1 MSKYK
6 PGQIVTLKDGNTR
19 YVCKIIK
26 SELGCARCDFYRY
39 TNYPSI
45 AILFEV
51 YLPFCNG
58 HCYNILDKCAYKLIR
73 KYVVEKEKRS
83 NASTK
88 D

>member
-6 PGQIVTLKDGNTR
+6 SGQIVTLKDGNTR
-19 YVCKIIK
+19 YVCKIITTRF
-26 SELGCARCDFYRY
+26 GCARCVFFTQ
-39 TNYPSI
+39 TNC
-45 AILFEV
+45 
-51 YLPFCNG
+51 PFCTAM
-58 HCYNILDKCAYKLIR
+58 CYERVGTCVYKLIS

>member
-19 YVCKIIK
+19 YVCKIVTTRF
-26 SELGCARCDFYRY
+26 GCAGCAFF
-39 TNYPSI
+39 TQKNFP
-45 AILFEV
+45 
-51 YLPFCNG
+51 CCTG
-58 HCYNILDKCAYKLIR
+58 MCYERLGTCVYKLIS

>member
-19 YVCKIIK
+19 YVCKIVTTR
-26 SELGCARCDFYRY
+26 LGCAKCDFYPY
-39 TNYPSI
+39 INC
-45 AILFEV
+45 
-51 YLPFCNG
+51 PFCNG
-58 HCYNILDKCAYKLIR
+58 RCYDILGKCAYKLIR

>member
-19 YVCKIIK
+19 YVCKITKTKWVCSRCYFYSYI
-26 SELGCARCDFYRY
+26 GC
-39 TNYPSI
+39 
-45 AILFEV
+45 
-51 YLPFCNG
+51 PFCNG
-58 HCYNILDKCAYKLIR
+58 RCYNILGTSVYKLIS

>member
-19 YVCKIIK
+19 YVCKIIATRF
-26 SELGCARCDFYRY
+26 GCARCVFY
-39 TNYPSI
+39 TQINC
-45 AILFEV
+45 
-51 YLPFCNG
+51 PFCTG
-58 HCYNILDKCAYKLIR
+58 MCYERIGTHAYKLIS

>member
-1 MSKYK
+1 MPKYK

-19 YVCKIIK
+19 YVCKIITTRF
-26 SELGCARCDFYRY
+26 GCAGCVFI
-39 TNYPSI
+39 TQNNC
-45 AILFEV
+45 
-51 YLPFCNG
+51 PFCTG
-58 HCYNILDKCAYKLIR
+58 MCYERIGTYVYKLIS

>member
-6 PGQIVTLKDGNTR
+6 PGQIVTLKHDNIR

-26 SELGCARCDFYRY
+26 TGLGCSRCHFYSY
-39 TNYPSI
+39 TDC
-45 AILFEV
+45 
-51 YLPFCNG
+51 PFCNG
-58 HCYNILDKCAYKLIR
+58 RCYKTLGKCVYKLIR